1 MVNWTVAGAASAAAL
16 LLILVWIVRLCVPAR
31 GAIRPGPEWV
41 RRFDARR
48 YSPVNRLLSGE
59 DLEFLPVAPGYS
71 TEIERRLR
79 AARRKALAGYLQW
92 MKADFDRL
100 YLAGKAAI
108 AEAET
113 DQSDL
118 LASLVRMRAVFLW
131 RYTLAMGR
139 LSLSWAGAGLPDARS
154 LAESVARMGS
164 TVGTL
169 APFGAR
175 S

>member
-1 MVNWTVAGAASAAAL
+1 MVSWAIAGAVLAASFL
-16 LLILVWIVRLCVPAR
+16 LVLVWIVRLCIPAR
-31 GAIRPGPEWV
+31 RAVRPRAEWLKC
-41 RRFDARR
+41 FDARR
-48 YSPVNRLLSGE
+48 YDPVNRLLSSA
-59 DLEFLPVAPGYS
+59 DLEFLPGVPGYS

-79 AARRKALAGYLQW
+79 AARRKALVGYLRW

-108 AEAET
+108 AGAKT
-113 DQSDL
+113 DQSDI
-118 LASLVRMRAVFLW
+118 LASLVRLRAVFLW

-139 LSLSWAGAGLPDARS
+139 LSMSWAGFGLPDARR
-154 LAESVARMGS
+154 LAETVAKLGS

-169 APFGAR
+169 APSSAR